1 MLKHF
6 KLVKYSISSVYT
18 ICLWHSRTTL
28 MYAVQ
33 WDSEVIVEQ
42 LLEKGIDH
50 SLKDTF
56 GWSALQYAVA
66 GKRKV

>member
-1 MLKHF
+1 
-6 KLVKYSISSVYT
+6 
-18 ICLWHSRTTL
+18 

-33 WDSEVIVEQ
+33 CDSDAIVKQ
-42 LLEKGIDH
+42 LLEKGVDH
-50 SLKDTF
+50 SLKDAF